1 MGAAKK
7 IVEELKAGVSPEE
20 LARKITWK
28 ELSGDDGEDL
38 LAVALRLGDN
48 QQSYNLLVYLF
59 HISFGKDLWYS
70 TEVLS
75 QAVQHPNMT
84 LLDRKAI
91 LPTMRSRLDQI
102 KDQIGTKTP
111 AEEKLTK
118 YWLMEATYYSVNGNL
133 LSETGNRVEA
143 THNYQIAQSIFEQL
157 GLFQK
162 AAEYKTLNR
171 RLLSKDAGKSPLP
184 KTSPIRMPMPATQP
198 ISLSSPQNQP
208 QPKPAE
214 PASAVQPEKDIP
226 PFIDQDAPSSAI
238 PQPPAAQHPGPFIT
252 EAATGDLSSR
262 PTSRLVSPEQPAG
275 ESVPP
280 AAGSPVN
287 TISMAAEPKKLV
299 EVTPTIPQEGAV
311 KETVIQLPEP
321 GHFVDEVQILPS
333 NETVLITPPPEQ
345 PSQTGAGAEPPVLD
359 EQTPAQ
365 TTLDQPTP
373 LQPVVDQP
381 APVQPTPPAES
392 PSVTGIYY
400 PLPDVWL
407 EEGRLHIL
415 GVDHFKGDEAA
426 DQSEQIRQQCDILI
440 GIQLQIKMYQTRRRM
455 LDQEMKLMES
465 KANALRAR
473 IEKLENKAIKLES
486 AKEISS
492 S

>member
-7 IVEELKAGVSPEE
+7 IVEELKAGISPEE

-59 HISFGKDLWYS
+59 HISFSKDLWYS

-111 AEEKLTK
+111 PEEKLTK

-162 AAEYKTLNR
+162 AAEYKALNR
-171 RLLSKDAGKSPLP
+171 RLLSKDVGKSPLP
-184 KTSPIRMPMPATQP
+184 KTSPIRLRMPPTQP
-198 ISLSSPQNQP
+198 ISLSSQQDQP

-214 PASAVQPEKDIP
+214 PAHTAQTGNGIP
-226 PFIDQDAPSSAI
+226 PFIDEAAPISDVPKPS
-238 PQPPAAQHPGPFIT
+238 AAQRPEPFVT
-252 EAATGDLSSR
+252 ETAADDLSSR
-262 PTSRLVSPEQPAG
+262 VTSRLVSPEQPAG
-275 ESVPP
+275 ERVRPG
-280 AAGSPVN
+280 AGSAVD
-287 TISMAAEPKKLV
+287 TISIAAEPKKLA
-299 EVTPTIPQEGAV
+299 EVAPSIPQEGEV
-311 KETVIQLPEP
+311 KETVIQVPEASQP
-321 GHFVDEVQILPS
+321 GDQVRVLPS
-333 NETVLITPPPEQ
+333 DDTVLITPPPT
-345 PSQTGAGAEPPVLD
+345 QTGQADASDEQPVLD

-365 TTLDQPTP
+365 PIVEQPAA
-373 LQPVVDQP
+373 VQP
-381 APVQPTPPAES
+381 APQTES

-415 GVDHFKGDEAA
+415 GIDHFKGDEA
-426 DQSEQIRQQCDILI
+426 DDRSEQIRQQCDILI

-455 LDQEMKLMES
+455 LDQEMKMMEN

-473 IEKLENKAIKLES
+473 IEKLESKAIKLES
-486 AKEISS
+486 ADEIPSI
-492 S
+492 